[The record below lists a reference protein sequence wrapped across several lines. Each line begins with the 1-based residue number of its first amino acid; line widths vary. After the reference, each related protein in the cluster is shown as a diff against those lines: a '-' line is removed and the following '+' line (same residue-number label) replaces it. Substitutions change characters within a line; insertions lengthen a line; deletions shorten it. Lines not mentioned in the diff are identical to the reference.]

1 MCACKECITCYCLTK
16 RSVFAKSL
24 QSCPTLFDPIDCSTP
39 GFAVLHY
46 LLELGKLMS
55 IELGMPSNHLILCHP
70 LLLLPSNVPSIRVY
84 YNELALRI
92 RWPKNWSFSF
102 SISFSNEYS
111 RLISFRTDRFD
122 LLAVQGSPALQV
134 DSLLSEPPGRPSRSQ
149 RCC

>member
-1 MCACKECITCYCLTK
+1 MSLDSLLTIL
-16 RSVFAKSL
+16 SAINTNSNISL
-24 QSCPTLFDPIDCSTP
+24 KTGPSQRLVAQSCPTLFDPMDCSTP
-39 GFAVLHY
+39 GFTVFHY

-70 LLLLPSNVPSIRVY
+70 LLLLPSNVPSIRVH

-111 RLISFRTDRFD
+111 GLTSSRIDWFE
-122 LLAVQGSPALQV
+122 LLVQIKSP
-134 DSLLSEPPGRPSRSQ
+134 
-149 RCC
+149 